1 MPSTAPSRPSLNELE
16 VLLERHWGYAA
27 FRPAQEPIVLA
38 AASGRDVLAIL
49 PTGGGK
55 SIGYQIPGLY
65 RGGVCLVISPLVAL
79 MADQVDGLKRAGL
92 RAASITSGQHP
103 KDVERTLSSFQH
115 GPGGFLFVAPERLVQ
130 PAFAAACQAMPVR
143 TVAVDEAHCVSQWG
157 HAFRKDYLD
166 LVVLREWHPEA
177 SWIALTATATPRVAG
192 HIESLLALQ
201 NPARFRM
208 PMRRDNL
215 AFRVLQVP
223 SRHEAVAD
231 WARRTAGSAILY
243 VRTRRDAE
251 SMATLLHRAGVRAA
265 AYHAG
270 MDRQTRDLH
279 QSKWIEGE
287 LRVLACTTAFG
298 MGIDKPD
305 VRAIAHAHVPE
316 TPESYIQEAGRAG
329 RDGLP
334 AQAVMF
340 VDSTA
345 LAEAES
351 RVAGLWPS
359 QEQIRAVLQ
368 TLANLVGAAIGVLT
382 EDPAEV
388 AVDELVQRSACSR
401 PMVDRCLDL
410 LERNGTLSLHRG
422 TAEWWFRWVE
432 DTRPE
437 PNRSATSL
445 QDRCLNWLA
454 EHKGKSGWNRLNV
467 KPLATA
473 MKEEVSSICSAL
485 LSLSERGLVQWAL
498 PEARRAVTFPVGRPA
513 ADSFALPASILQD
526 RIAESEER
534 WRAMQHYVTGDT
546 CRALLL
552 ESGFEREPGE
562 ACGLCDVCAPDTPPD
577 RHSVL
582 TLIGRGL
589 PAHELQR
596 LVPAVHKPHVR
607 ELLEDLRAEGAIGW
621 DQNRFYPIST
631 AAD

>member
-1 MPSTAPSRPSLNELE
+1 MPSTAPSRPSLHELE
-16 VLLERHWGYAA
+16 VLLERHWGYAH
-27 FRPAQEPIVLA
+27 FRPAQEPVVMA
-38 AASGRDVLAIL
+38 AAAGRDVLAIL

-130 PAFAAACQAMPVR
+130 PAFASACQAMPVR

-166 LVVLREWHPEA
+166 LVVLRQWHPEA

-192 HIESLLALQ
+192 HIEALLGLR

-223 SRHEAVAD
+223 GRHEAVAD
-231 WARRTAGSAILY
+231 WARRTQGSAILY

-251 SMATLLHRAGVRAA
+251 SMAVLLQRTGVSAA

-270 MDRQTRDLH
+270 MDRPLRDLH
-279 QSKWIEGE
+279 QSKWIAGE
-287 LRVLACTTAFG
+287 LQVLACTTAFG

-329 RDGLP
+329 RDGRP
-334 AQAVMF
+334 AEAVIL

-351 RVAGLWPS
+351 RVAGQWPS
-359 QEQIRAVLQ
+359 QEQVRAVLQ
-368 TLANLVGAAIGVLT
+368 TLANLMGVAVGVVS

-388 AVDELVQRSACSR
+388 AVDELVQRSACPR
-401 PMVDRCLDL
+401 PLVDRCLDL
-410 LERNGTLSLHRG
+410 LERNGTLTLHRV
-422 TAEWWFRWVE
+422 TTEWWFRWLE
-432 DTRPE
+432 DSHPE

-454 EHKGKSGWNRLNV
+454 EHKGKSGWNRLRA

-473 MKEEVSSICSAL
+473 MKEEASNIRSAL

-513 ADSFALPASILQD
+513 VESFALPASVLQD
-526 RIAESEER
+526 RIVESEER
-534 WRAMQHYVTGDT
+534 WRAMQHYVTGET

-552 ESGFEREPGE
+552 ESGFEEASGE
-562 ACGLCDVCAPDTPPD
+562 ACGICDVCAPDSPPD
-577 RHSVL
+577 RSHIL
-582 TLIGRGL
+582 ALIGRGV
-589 PAHELQR
+589 PARELQR
-596 LVPAVHKPHVR
+596 LVPPVHKPHVR
-607 ELLEDLRAEGAIGW
+607 ELLEELRAEGAIGW
-621 DQNRFYPIST
+621 DQGRFYPTST
-631 AAD
+631 ATD

>member
-1 MPSTAPSRPSLNELE
+1 MPSTAPSRPSLHELE
-16 VLLERHWGYAA
+16 VLLERHWGHPC
-27 FRPAQEPIVLA
+27 FRPAQEPVVLA
-38 AASGRDVLAIL
+38 AAAGRDVLAIL

-79 MADQVDGLKRAGL
+79 MADQVDGLQRAGI

-103 KDVERTLSSFQH
+103 QEVERTLSSFQH

-130 PAFAAACQAMPVR
+130 PDFAAACLAMPVR

-157 HAFRKDYLD
+157 HAFRKDYLH
-166 LVVLREWHPEA
+166 LATLREWHPEA

-192 HIESLLALQ
+192 HIEALLALR

-223 SRHEAVAD
+223 GRHEAVAD
-231 WARRTAGSAILY
+231 WARRTEGSAILY

-251 SMATLLHRAGVRAA
+251 SMAALLQRAGVSAA

-270 MDRQTRDLH
+270 MDRQNRDLH
-279 QSKWIEGE
+279 QSRWISGD

-329 RDGLP
+329 RDGGP
-334 AQAVMF
+334 AEAVIL

-351 RVAGLWPS
+351 RVAQQWPS
-359 QEQIRAVLQ
+359 QEQVRSVLQ
-368 TLANLVGAAIGVLT
+368 TLANQMGVAIGVVT

-388 AVDELVQRSACSR
+388 AVDDLVQRSSCSR

-410 LERNGTLSLHRG
+410 LERHGTLTLHRSSP
-422 TAEWWFRWVE
+422 EWWFRWVVE
-432 DTRPE
+432 SQPDPK
-437 PNRSATSL
+437 AAAASL
-445 QDRCLNWLA
+445 QDRCLNWMT
-454 EHKGKSGWNRLNV
+454 EHKGKPGWNRLNV
-467 KPLATA
+467 TSLAMA
-473 MKEEVSSICSAL
+473 MKEEVTSIRSAL

-498 PEARRAVTFPVGRPA
+498 PESRRAVTFPVGRPA
-513 ADSFALPASILQD
+513 TEALVLPASILQD

-534 WRAMQHYVTGDT
+534 WRAMQHYVTGAT
-546 CRALLL
+546 CRAVLL
-552 ESGFEREPGE
+552 ESRFDEEPGE
-562 ACGLCDVCAPDTPPD
+562 ACGICDVCSPDAPPD
-577 RHSVL
+577 RSHIL
-582 TLIGRGL
+582 ALIGRGV
-589 PAHELQR
+589 PARELQR
-596 LVPAVHKPHVR
+596 LVPAAHKPHVR
-607 ELLEDLRAEGAIGW
+607 ELLEELRAEGAIGW
-621 DQNRFYPIST
+621 DQGRFYPTST
-631 AAD
+631 ATD